1 MLRIKE
7 LIKARGYTQKE
18 FADKIGMSA
27 VGLSQLVNGK
37 PSYPTLEKFALAL
50 DVPIWQLFVSPEDAA
65 GVDQGSDFCAFI
77 RWKGIHYTADSESEF
92 WKIVDELKTIS
103 GRKID

>member
-7 LIKARGYTQKE
+7 LIKAKGYTQKE

-27 VGLSQLVNGK
+27 VGLNQLVNGK

-50 DVPIWQLFVSPEDAA
+50 DVPLWQLFVSPEEAK
-65 GVDQGSDFCAFI
+65 GVDVDTEFCAFI
-77 RWKGIHYTADSESEF
+77 RRNGIHYTADSEAEF
-92 WKIVDELKTIS
+92 WKIVDELRMVA
-103 GRKID
+103 GHQD